1 MQTLIISPRLL
12 FRKMIIAQL
21 ELGPPVELVN
31 GNGGGG
37 VVGTAEGRSGERIV
51 SSLLM
56 YKVKAGDAV
65 WANKMRTSW
74 KLNSSNININV
85 FPSVSIH
92 FKMGTSYH
100 LVSWKTRCERNVRR
114 KLFWYQALSWDTTH
128 PHSLDIKLLVE
139 ILLTPTPSIHA
150 LSFSFSSNIQQSEHW
165 EIIYKLVTG

>member
-1 MQTLIISPRLL
+1 MEVRWEFFFPKSGRKYSHANSYNFSKALISQDDYLTAGAWAACGIS
-12 FRKMIIAQL
+12 
-21 ELGPPVELVN
+21 EWEY

-100 LVSWKTRCERNVRR
+100 LVSWKTRCERDVRR

-128 PHSLDIKLLVE
+128 PHSPHSLDTRFVIF
-139 ILLTPTPSIHA
+139 I
-150 LSFSFSSNIQQSEHW
+150 
-165 EIIYKLVTG
+165 